1 MSPISPSSRSERAWS
16 SSPTRLLPTRQ
27 AKLIVLDRDGVIN
40 YDSDQ
45 FIKSPDEWRPI
56 PGSLEAI
63 ARLNHAGFRVIVATN
78 QSGLG
83 RRLFDMATLIS
94 IHDKMY
100 KALAQ
105 LGGRVDAL
113 FYCPHTADSNCDCRK
128 PKPGMLI
135 DIGQR
140 FGVDLTGVPCV
151 GDGER
156 DLQAAAAVGAQPILV
171 LTGKGEK
178 TLRAGNFPQDTA
190 IFPDLAFFVTALLAG
205 D

>member
-1 MSPISPSSRSERAWS
+1 LVQFLSEPA
-16 SSPTRLLPTRQ
+16 PQTRQ
-27 AKLIVLDRDGVIN
+27 VKLIVLDRDGVIN
-40 YDSDQ
+40 YEREQ

-63 ARLNHAGFRVIVATN
+63 ARLNHAGFRVVVATN

-83 RRLFDMATLIS
+83 RRLLDTATLIS
-94 IHDKMY
+94 IHEKLH

-105 LGGRVDAL
+105 VGGRIDAV
-113 FYCPHTADSNCDCRK
+113 FFCPHTADANCDCRK
-128 PKPGMLI
+128 PKAGMLV

-140 FGVDLTGVPCV
+140 FGVELTGVPCI
-151 GDGER
+151 GDSLR
-156 DLQAAAAVGAQPILV
+156 DLQAAEACGAQPILV

-178 TLRAGNFPQDTA
+178 TLRDGNFPENTI
-190 IFPDLAFFVTALLAG
+190 IFPDLAFAATALLAG